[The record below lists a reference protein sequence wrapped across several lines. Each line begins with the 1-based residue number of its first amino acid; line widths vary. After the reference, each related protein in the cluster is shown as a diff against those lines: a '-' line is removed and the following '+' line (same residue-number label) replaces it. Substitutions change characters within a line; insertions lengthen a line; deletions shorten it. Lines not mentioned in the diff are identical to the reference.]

1 MFKTWSILF
10 FQFFCVNSLF
20 HNFSYISPNCG
31 CSTRGEMVGSSGK
44 SILERWSEWI
54 QNFAGDY
61 NNTAHFGA
69 AQISLDFSELFRFV
83 RRNFDYSAQIREK
96 WFRLKMPRKERE
108 KSSKIKLGLKQ
119 TIEQSENY
127 LYLFQPTSTMLPQYL
142 PWHVSFGKVLSDPVR
157 VRTWEIPDGSIPTR
171 QEPLLGDLNPCR
183 STQLLPKPTLAN
195 SSSTTQDVQIP
206 HTLRTPDAH
215 APYLHAKP

>member
-1 MFKTWSILF
+1 MKRMDTKFRRRVQQHGTFRGSP
-10 FQFFCVNSLF
+10 
-20 HNFSYISPNCG
+20 NFSGFFLNCSDLSAVILIFQHKSEKNVFAWK
-31 CSTRGEMVGSSGK
+31 CPEKSGK
-44 SILERWSEWI
+44 
-54 QNFAGDY
+54 
-61 NNTAHFGA
+61 
-69 AQISLDFSELFRFV
+69 
-83 RRNFDYSAQIREK
+83 
-96 WFRLKMPRKERE
+96 

-119 TIEQSENY
+119 PIEQSENY

-215 APYLHAKP
+215 APYLHSKP